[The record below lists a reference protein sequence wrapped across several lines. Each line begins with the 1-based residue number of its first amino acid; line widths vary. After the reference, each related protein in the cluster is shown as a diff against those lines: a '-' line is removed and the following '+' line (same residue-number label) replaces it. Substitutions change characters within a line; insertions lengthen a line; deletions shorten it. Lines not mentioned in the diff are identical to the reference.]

1 MDENKTYGTR
11 LARLWK
17 LFLSTLYISS
27 FTFGGGFV
35 IVTFM
40 KKKFVDELHWIDE
53 QEMLDMTALAQSSP
67 GAIAVNAAILVGWQ
81 VEGLIGMIVAVLGTI
96 IPPMVILSVISVF
109 YNAFATN
116 RYIAL
121 LLKGMQAGVAAVILD
136 VVFDLGGKVLK
147 TRSWVYIVLMV
158 AAFVANTVF
167 DVNVVVIIL
176 AAAAFGVVRTLN
188 QWKKKRCT
196 MIYLQLFLSFLQVG
210 MFSVGGGYAA
220 MPLIQSQ
227 VVEQHGWL
235 TMQEFTDL
243 ITIAEMTPGPIA
255 VNSATFVGL
264 RIAQVPGAIIA
275 TLGCITPALFFV
287 SLLSYIYRKYKDI
300 SLLQSVLAC
309 LRPVIVALIFG
320 AGLSILSM
328 VVFGES
334 AKTLANVDWIG
345 IGSFASAF
353 FVLRKL
359 KLESHPDHVPV
370 RRGRAW
376 TSHFARI

>member
-121 LLKGMQAGVAAVILD
+121 LLKGMQAGVAAGILGG
-136 VVFDLGGKVLK
+136 VFDLGGKVLK
-147 TRSWVYIVLMV
+147 TPSWGYISLMV
-158 AAFVANTVF
+158 AAVVAKTGF
-167 DVNVVVIIL
+167 DVH
-176 AAAAFGVVRTLN
+176 
-188 QWKKKRCT
+188 
-196 MIYLQLFLSFLQVG
+196 
-210 MFSVGGGYAA
+210 GGGGILSAA
-220 MPLIQSQ
+220 GFRR
-227 VVEQHGWL
+227 V
-235 TMQEFTDL
+235 
-243 ITIAEMTPGPIA
+243 
-255 VNSATFVGL
+255 VGL
-264 RIAQVPGAIIA
+264 GPWGKS
-275 TLGCITPALFFV
+275 GG
-287 SLLSYIYRKYKDI
+287 K
-300 SLLQSVLAC
+300 
-309 LRPVIVALIFG
+309 
-320 AGLSILSM
+320 
-328 VVFGES
+328 
-334 AKTLANVDWIG
+334 
-345 IGSFASAF
+345 
-353 FVLRKL
+353 
-359 KLESHPDHVPV
+359 
-370 RRGRAW
+370 
-376 TSHFARI
+376 